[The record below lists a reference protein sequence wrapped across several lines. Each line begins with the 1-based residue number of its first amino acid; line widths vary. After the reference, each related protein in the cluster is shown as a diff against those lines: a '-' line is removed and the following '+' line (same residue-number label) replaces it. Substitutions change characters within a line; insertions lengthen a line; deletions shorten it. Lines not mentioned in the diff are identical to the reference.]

1 MVFYGDPKDRDAY
14 LKGDVVFYLDHDI
27 PIKNSKQFMKE
38 LEKRVKPY
46 ELTITQQIKD
56 GHIKHADKWIH
67 NGWRIFCYDDFET
80 SFKYGLDFRFDRLVN
95 GHFRGWSVFMHE
107 KSIELSLVRSFELQ
121 LDCTWGEFI
130 AKESNNDDEL
140 LKQLAM
146 LLTEVFAY
154 IIPFFHSTK
163 IIAASDKAEYQF
175 IQDYLRGGVSLDYTV
190 DAFSKY
196 FRLPLWITD
205 FDSEENIKG
214 GIK

>member
-1 MVFYGDPKDRDAY
+1 
-14 LKGDVVFYLDHDI
+14 
-27 PIKNSKQFMKE
+27 
-38 LEKRVKPY
+38 
-46 ELTITQQIKD
+46 
-56 GHIKHADKWIH
+56 
-67 NGWRIFCYDDFET
+67 
-80 SFKYGLDFRFDRLVN
+80 
-95 GHFRGWSVFMHE
+95 MHE

-121 LDCTWGEFI
+121 PDCTWGEFI